1 VQTRDYRQLNA
12 AFREL
17 KLPDDYDLI
26 IAIADGGL
34 IPAAMIN
41 QRLKLPLKI
50 IKINYRDDNK
60 IPIYDEP
67 RIYDIPQGIADK
79 KILLVDDVSR
89 SGATFE
95 AAKKAFSSASRTDTL
110 VVNGVADY
118 SIYNEECF
126 KFPWL
131 ID

>member
-1 VQTRDYRQLNA
+1 MRTRDYQQLNN

-17 KLPDDYDLI
+17 EFAEDFDLI
-26 IAIADGGL
+26 VAIADGGL

-50 IKINYRDDNK
+50 IKINYRDEDK
-60 IPIYDEP
+60 KPIYDRP
-67 RIYDIPQGIADK
+67 RIFDIPQGVADK

-95 AAKKAFSSASRTDTL
+95 AAKKALSSAARIDTL
-110 VVNGVADY
+110 VVNGEADY
-118 SIYNEECF
+118 SIYNEGCF

-131 ID
+131 IN